1 MTSKFIYKG
10 IDITLDTYEKI
21 RMVVELIA
29 EKENISFDEAYE
41 LFSTSNAY
49 WCLQTPATL
58 MWAESAEFIMDEFY
72 RERVA

>member
-21 RMVVELIA
+21 RMVVEIIA
-29 EKENISFDEAYE
+29 EKENLSFDEAYE

-58 MWAESAEFIMDEFY
+58 MWAESAEFIVDEFY
-72 RERVA
+72 REKVA